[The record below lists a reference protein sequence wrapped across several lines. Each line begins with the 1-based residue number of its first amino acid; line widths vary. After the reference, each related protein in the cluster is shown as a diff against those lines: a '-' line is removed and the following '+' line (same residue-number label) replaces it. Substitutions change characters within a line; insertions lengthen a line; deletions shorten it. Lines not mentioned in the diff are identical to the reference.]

1 MAVLSAPAS
10 PEEIHILSSVIFVV
24 SIFSA
29 LGAGWIIASF
39 SVSKKMNEKSN
50 QPV

>member
-10 PEEIHILSSVIFVV
+10 PEKIHILSSVILAV

-39 SVSKKMNEKSN
+39 LVNK
-50 QPV
+50 